1 MSREKGLKYI
11 MSANTPFVD
20 KGYHNNAAFAPH
32 KPHKTRIKLQTYDFS
47 LSNIKVLLVLFSP
60 DKPLIDTKQLDQ
72 YKPLID
78 ENESLFIEKFSEMV
92 NVNP

>member
-1 MSREKGLKYI
+1 MESISFFIFFIFLIKSYFSDTKKIEMSREKGLKYI

-20 KGYHNNAAFAPH
+20 KGYHYDAVFAPH

-60 DKPLIDTKQLDQ
+60 DKPLIDTK
-72 YKPLID
+72 
-78 ENESLFIEKFSEMV
+78 
-92 NVNP
+92 